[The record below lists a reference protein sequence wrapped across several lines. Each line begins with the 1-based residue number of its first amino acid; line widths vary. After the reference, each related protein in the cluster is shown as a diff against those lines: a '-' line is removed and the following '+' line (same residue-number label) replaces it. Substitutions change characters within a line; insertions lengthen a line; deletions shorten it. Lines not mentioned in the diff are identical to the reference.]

1 MNPGIKGPTFYGAMD
16 TCLSVTCSH
25 QSEPPPP
32 PPIPYPPKR
41 RGLGGQGCTPPH
53 WLSPESPYS
62 GVLSGASIAPKA
74 CE

>member
-32 PPIPYPPKR
+32 PPHTLPPQETWAGGGR
-41 RGLGGQGCTPPH
+41 LHSPPLVEPRVSLLGSSFWGFNRPQ
-53 WLSPESPYS
+53 S
-62 GVLSGASIAPKA
+62 V
-74 CE
+74 